1 MQNEN
6 QTYRKAVKKEN
17 LMENIKNYIKCIKLI
32 EQHKASQNRST
43 IFVSNKQK
51 QCRITSKK

>member
-32 EQHKASQNRST
+32 VQ
-43 IFVSNKQK
+43 
-51 QCRITSKK
+51 

>member
-32 EQHKASQNRST
+32 VQHKASQNRRT

-51 QCRITSKK
+51 QRRITSKK